1 MLWSTD
7 YNSERKCTKVKLVYN
22 ACSVFFEKVV
32 SDNCNLSGLVNGIV
46 DRTDQ
51 IACLIRR

>member
-1 MLWSTD
+1 MYQS
-7 YNSERKCTKVKLVYN
+7 KVSLQRLL
-22 ACSVFFEKVV
+22 CFFEKVV